1 MVECFKNLA
10 IILISAKLLGLVAKK
25 LKAPQ
30 VVGQIL
36 AGLLIGQAV
45 LGWVEADSFIKTMA
59 EIGVVLLMFSAG
71 LETNLKD
78 LLKTGPVALCIA
90 LAGVFVPMGGGY
102 LMYTIYCGINPD
114 AAAGGNVMNQALFI
128 GTIMTATSVSITVQA
143 LRELGHLKSKIGTTI
158 VSAAI
163 IDDIIGIIV
172 LTVVIGMEGGNDA
185 SAPTISGSP
194 IADVFIKTG
203 LFIVFSFGVGFLMYF
218 LFKFLDKK
226 FYHQR
231 RIPIFGLVLCFL
243 MAYCAETFFDI
254 ADITG
259 AYVAGI
265 ILCNLRDAEYIA
277 GKMDISSYML
287 FGPVFFASIGLNI
300 TFDGF
305 TVDLLWFSLAFVVVA
320 LLGKIIGCG
329 LVAKAFRNS
338 WKDSLKIGVGM
349 MTRGEVALIVANKGL
364 AVGLV
369 EQRYFLAVIL
379 LIIVSSV
386 SVPIILK
393 LLFKGENAPGSGTK
407 HEIHPDADEAD
418 EVPAEY

>member
-1 MVECFKNLA
+1 MIECFKNLA
-10 IILISAKLLGLVAKK
+10 IILISAKLMGLAAKK

-36 AGLLIGQAV
+36 AGLIIGQAV
-45 LGWVEADSFIKTMA
+45 LGLVEADSFIKTLA
-59 EIGVVLLMFSAG
+59 EIGVVILMFSAG

-90 LAGVFVPMGGGY
+90 LAGVFVPLGGGF
-102 LMYTIYCGINPD
+102 LMYTVYCKLVPD
-114 AAAGGNVMNQALFI
+114 AAMGGNVMNQALFI

-143 LRELGHLKSKIGTTI
+143 LRELGHLKSRIGTTI

-163 IDDIIGIIV
+163 IDDVIGIIV
-172 LTVVIGMEGGNDA
+172 LTVVIGIEGGGDSS
-185 SAPTISGSP
+185 SAMTGSP
-194 IADVFIKTG
+194 IADVFLKTL
-203 LFIVFSFGVGFLMYF
+203 LFIVFSVGVGFLMYF

-226 FYHQR
+226 FYHTR
-231 RIPIFGLVLCFL
+231 RIPIFGLVLCFI
-243 MAYCAETFFDI
+243 MAYCAEKYFGI

-300 TFDGF
+300 SFEGF
-305 TVDLLWFSLAFVVVA
+305 TLDLLWFSLAFVVVA
-320 LLGKIIGCG
+320 LVGKIVGCG

-364 AVGLV
+364 AVGMV
-369 EQRYFLAVIL
+369 EQKYFLAVIL
-379 LIIVSSV
+379 LIVVSSI

-393 LLFKGENAPGSGTK
+393 LLFKGEYVPSENSGSHHIDSEET
-407 HEIHPDADEAD
+407 D
-418 EVPAEY
+418 EVPAEF

>member
-1 MVECFKNLA
+1 M
-10 IILISAKLLGLVAKK
+10 
-25 LKAPQ
+25 
-30 VVGQIL
+30 
-36 AGLLIGQAV
+36 
-45 LGWVEADSFIKTMA
+45 
-59 EIGVVLLMFSAG
+59 
-71 LETNLKD
+71 
-78 LLKTGPVALCIA
+78 
-90 LAGVFVPMGGGY
+90 
-102 LMYTIYCGINPD
+102 
-114 AAAGGNVMNQALFI
+114 
-128 GTIMTATSVSITVQA
+128 
-143 LRELGHLKSKIGTTI
+143 
-158 VSAAI
+158 
-163 IDDIIGIIV
+163 
-172 LTVVIGMEGGNDA
+172 LTVVIGIEGGKDD
-185 SAPTISGSP
+185 SGFAITGQP

-203 LFIVFSFGVGFLMYF
+203 LFIAFSFGVGFLMYF

-243 MAYCAETFFDI
+243 MAYCAETFFGI

-305 TVDLLWFSLAFVVVA
+305 TIDLLWFSLAFVVVA
-320 LLGKIIGCG
+320 LVGKVIGCG
-329 LVAKAFRNS
+329 LVSKAFGNS

-364 AVGLV
+364 AVGMV

-379 LIIVSSV
+379 LIVVSSI
-386 SVPIILK
+386 SVPILLK
-393 LLFKGENAPGSGTK
+393 LLFKGEKTPGDG
-407 HEIHPDADEAD
+407 EHPDHGVTD